1 MSFTFDSTNQ
11 RYEAPGLTVSR
22 VSLTLTNNPLWCSY
36 SDGKPSHWD
45 ALFKYEFSCLA
56 NGGWIRFE
64 FEQPDPILY
73 NQYSIPGSV
82 ETFLI
87 PHLEKVQGFCCN
99 IHETLP
105 RREVK
110 P

>member
-56 NGGWIRFE
+56 NGRSE
-64 FEQPDPILY
+64 STRLNSSHSAKSRMP
-73 NQYSIPGSV
+73 SSA
-82 ETFLI
+82 
-87 PHLEKVQGFCCN
+87 
-99 IHETLP
+99 
-105 RREVK
+105 
-110 P
+110 